1 MGAPVG
7 PGGGLESVDWGAF
20 WIAPP
25 QRGQK
30 AKSGG
35 DTLPQDAHVA
45 FNALPHLGQN
55 EKSGGASYPQASH
68 VLIGG
73 VPCSMIGPLP

>member
-1 MGAPVG
+1 MDAPVG
-7 PGGGLESVDWGAF
+7 PGGGLGGVDWGDC

-73 VPCSMIGPLP
+73 SHAR